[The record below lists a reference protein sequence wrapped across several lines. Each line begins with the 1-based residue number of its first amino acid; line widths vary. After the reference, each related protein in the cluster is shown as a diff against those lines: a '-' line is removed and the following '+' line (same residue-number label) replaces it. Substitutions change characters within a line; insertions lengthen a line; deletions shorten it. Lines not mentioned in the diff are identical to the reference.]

1 MPRSLARPKAG
12 NRRRL
17 WMLLALP
24 AAAATAALV
33 VGCSSSGTGT
43 EAGIEQNGL
52 TR

>member
-12 NRRRL
+12 NRRL